1 MIALIILSVFI
12 LFVCFIIGLS
22 NKDENY
28 EYDKDDINYYIDNYD
43 VYTSDHIEN
52 LEDE

>member
-1 MIALIILSVFI
+1 MIALVVLAIFI
-12 LFVCFIIGLS
+12 LFVCFIIGLA
-22 NKDENY
+22 NKDEET